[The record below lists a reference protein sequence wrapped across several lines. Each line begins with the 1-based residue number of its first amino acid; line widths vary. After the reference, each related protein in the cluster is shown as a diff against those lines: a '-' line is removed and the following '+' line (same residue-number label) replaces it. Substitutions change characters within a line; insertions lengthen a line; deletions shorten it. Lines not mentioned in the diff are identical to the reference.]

1 MMPSEQYIKVW
12 HAVRSREPLSFL
24 YRGKYREALPIILG
38 YSADG
43 REALMAYQ
51 TAGETSS
58 GRKLPGWRC
67 FYLAEVRDINARK
80 GGWL

>member
-1 MMPSEQYIKVW
+1 MPSEPYIRIW
-12 HAVRSREPLSFL
+12 HAVRSREPLSFS
-24 YRGKYREALPIILG
+24 YQGKYREALPIILG

-51 TAGETSS
+51 TAGETTP
-58 GRKLPGWRC
+58 GRELPGWRC
-67 FYLAEVRDINARK
+67 FYLAEVRDIKGRK